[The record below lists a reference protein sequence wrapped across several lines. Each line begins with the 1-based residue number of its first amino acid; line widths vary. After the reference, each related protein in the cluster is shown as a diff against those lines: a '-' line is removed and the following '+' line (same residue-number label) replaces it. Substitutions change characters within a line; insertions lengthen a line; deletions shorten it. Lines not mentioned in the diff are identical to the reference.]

1 MIAIVVM
8 VSLRAAPR
16 RCLTFC
22 WWQSKIADERSLAR
36 VCRGVKYSWLW
47 KNSRSAPNAPAPVT
61 QVGREVRRWRQ
72 VRGLTLA
79 QVGERSGLN
88 VGYLSQIEN
97 EKALPS
103 LEALAA
109 IAGAIDVPAAWLL
122 LDSTSPPRVVRAADR
137 PRTAGPGGALM
148 TEVDAGTSRD
158 VCILEVTAPPGLATG
173 VHAHHGDEHHV
184 ILSGRW
190 RMTQG
195 DHVVELGPGDYL
207 AWDPAV
213 PHDVENI
220 GDEPGRILIVY
231 PRRGRRASADDQS
244 RA

>member
-1 MIAIVVM
+1 MSEVLHVFAKESTQLAVEKQQV
-8 VSLRAAPR
+8 R
-16 RCLTFC
+16 
-22 WWQSKIADERSLAR
+22 ER
-36 VCRGVKYSWLW
+36 
-47 KNSRSAPNAPAPVT
+47 APAPVT

-122 LDSTSPPRVVRAADR
+122 LDSTSPPRVVRATDR
-137 PRTAGPGGALM
+137 PRTAGPGGAQV

-158 VCILEVTAPPGLATG
+158 VCIVEVTAPPGLATG

-190 RMTQG
+190 RMSQG
-195 DHVVELGPGDYL
+195 EHVVELGPGDYL

-231 PRRGRRASADDQS
+231 PRRGRRASADEQP
-244 RA
+244 RT